1 MTTPPTPW
9 NGTLPRSR
17 LFDALSLLLPAAET
31 FLVET
36 LDDWRASAGAI
47 ASAPLL
53 AEVDRFV
60 REERAH
66 RRAHER
72 YNRRV
77 LAALPRAGPIAERA
91 AGVADELRHFD
102 LSTRLALA
110 VAFEQLTAVLSHE
123 VLAHRCLVRDNGST
137 EARLWHWHAA
147 EELAHCHVAAE
158 AAASFGCGR
167 AQRARWL
174 ALAAAWLGFDLLR
187 CWLALCRCDIAAGAK
202 PWRIVRDAASFLL
215 LGAPAW
221 LRMIVAIGREFVRAF
236 LGRSTTARQRSCPR
250 RSRLRS
256 RLRSLFPP
264 RFRFRPRA
272 GQRPL

>member
-1 MTTPPTPW
+1 MTPPPIPW

-36 LDDWRASAGAI
+36 LDDWRAFVGAN

-60 REERAH
+60 RDEHAH

-72 YNRRV
+72 YNQRV
-77 LAALPRAGPIAERA
+77 LAALPEAAPIAARA
-91 AGVADELRHFD
+91 ARVADELRHFD
-102 LSTRLALA
+102 LPTRLALA

-123 VLAHRCLVRDNGST
+123 VLAYRCLIRDNGSA

-158 AAASFGCGR
+158 TAASVGCGR
-167 AQRARWL
+167 ADQARGL
-174 ALAAAWLGFDLLR
+174 TLAAAWLGFDLLR
-187 CWLALCRCDIAAGAK
+187 CWLALCRCDIAAGES
-202 PWRIVRDAASFLL
+202 PWRIARDAASFLL
-215 LGAPAW
+215 LGTPAW
-221 LRMIVAIGREFVRAF
+221 LRVTVAAAREFARAL
-236 LGRSTTARQRSCPR
+236 LGHSTTARPPSVPR

-256 RLRSLFPP
+256 LLQSRIPP

-272 GQRPL
+272 RQRPL